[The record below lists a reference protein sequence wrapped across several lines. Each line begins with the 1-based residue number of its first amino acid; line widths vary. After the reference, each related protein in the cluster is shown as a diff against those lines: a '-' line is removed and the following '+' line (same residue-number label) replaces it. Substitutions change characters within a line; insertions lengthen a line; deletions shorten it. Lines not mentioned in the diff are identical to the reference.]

1 MSFIFF
7 TTFAFLNMVI
17 GIVVSVMEEE
27 HRANRE
33 IKEPSLS
40 ELQQELSEIKK
51 VLSELQNSH

>member
-1 MSFIFF
+1 
-7 TTFAFLNMVI
+7 MVI